1 MRRRE
6 EKTPSKFTYR
16 GVFCDMAV
24 YGDSQA
30 LRKSEAFSK
39 WLGQKELVKK
49 DFLK

>member
-24 YGDSQA
+24 YGES
-30 LRKSEAFSK
+30 RT
-39 WLGQKELVKK
+39 
-49 DFLK
+49 